1 MDTQSRAY
9 FMNKMDDVY
18 GPGDRGVGIANAMG
32 PAGGSFDL
40 VGACR
45 CSIGSFLVCMLECD
59 LEKGVSIIRSALA
72 KEYLAGWE
80 YSPLTVFEIQL
91 WN

>member
-1 MDTQSRAY
+1 MMSMDREIGGWGLRMRWDLLEALSTWL
-9 FMNKMDDVY
+9 VL
-18 GPGDRGVGIANAMG
+18 
-32 PAGGSFDL
+32 AG
-40 VGACR
+40 AQ
-45 CSIGSFLVCMLECD
+45 ILVCVLECD